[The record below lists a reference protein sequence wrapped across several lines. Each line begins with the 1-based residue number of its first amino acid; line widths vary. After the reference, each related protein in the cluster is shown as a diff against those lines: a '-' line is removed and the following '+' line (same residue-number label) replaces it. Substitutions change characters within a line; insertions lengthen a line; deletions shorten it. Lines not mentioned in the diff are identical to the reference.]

1 MRCPL
6 LLKALR
12 EPGCL
17 TGFDLAAWDRLLPP
31 ARAAGLLARLAV
43 LADDLGLT
51 PQLPAPVQPHLTAAR
66 TLAERQRRAVLW
78 EARKLDEALGPTG
91 MPVLLLKG
99 AAYVL
104 GGLPSARGRLFAD
117 IDILVPKAELG
128 QAEARLML
136 HGWHATQHSDYDQ
149 RYYRQ
154 WMHELPPMT
163 HLRRGSSLD
172 VHHNLLPETA
182 RLKTRPERIVE
193 DASPLPGYR
202 CLRLPRLEDLVLHSA
217 THRFFEGEWQM
228 GLRDLVDLDA
238 LLRLGAARPGWWEAL
253 LARAVELNLTYPLA
267 LALRYAQR
275 LLATPVPE
283 AVATELGLGRPSLAA
298 MNERRHGHAA
308 LGGAPADPDS
318 VGRQSL
324 ADTPERPEV
333 KTVRPGRIGW
343 LWRDALFLRGLS
355 ATHSDCALPGTDLA
369 GFVLYVRAHW
379 LRMPL
384 RLLLPH
390 LLHKATQG
398 RQMESP

>member
-6 LLKALR
+6 LIETLR
-12 EPGCL
+12 EPARL
-17 TGFDLAAWDRLLPP
+17 TTLTLADWDLLLPQ

-43 LADDLGLT
+43 LADDLAIT
-51 PQLPAPVQPHLTAAR
+51 PQLPAAVQPHLTAAR

-78 EARKLDEALGPTG
+78 EARKIDAALGPTG

-104 GGLPSARGRLFAD
+104 GDLPPARGRLFSD
-117 IDILVPKAELG
+117 IDILVPKAGLG
-128 QAEARLML
+128 HAEAQLML
-136 HGWHATQHSDYDQ
+136 HGWHAAHHDAYDQ

-182 RLKTRPERIVE
+182 RLRTSPERVIA
-193 DASPLPGYR
+193 DSAPIPGHR

-217 THRFFEGEWQM
+217 THRFCEGEWAM
-228 GLRDLVDLDA
+228 GLRDLADIDA
-238 LLRLGAARPGWWEAL
+238 LLRLGATRPGWWAAL
-253 LARAVELNLTYPLA
+253 LARACELDLTYPLA

-275 LLATPVPE
+275 LLATPVPD
-283 AVATELGLGRPSLAA
+283 AVVSELKLDRPSPAA
-298 MNERRHGHAA
+298 PRV
-308 LGGAPADPDS
+308 

-324 ADTPERPEV
+324 ADTPNQP
-333 KTVRPGRIGW
+333 KTKTDLPGRLGW
-343 LWRDALFLRGLS
+343 RWRDALFLRGL
-355 ATHSDCALPGTDLA
+355 AAAHADCAPPLTGLA
-369 GFVLYVRAHW
+369 TFLLYVRAHW

-384 RLLLPH
+384 HLLLPH
-390 LLHKATQG
+390 LLYKATRSGHSQ
-398 RQMESP
+398 